1 MPLVGLGPALPWGPI
16 TTSCSNAP
24 FQGLR
29 SFLLANP
36 QTLSRKRPQKSH
48 PLSHGSESTCIYLP
62 FGHRA
67 TCSSR
72 APSSRGHFDL
82 VVSDDLSK
90 LTGSFQGLSFG
101 DALKLNFRKN

>member
-1 MPLVGLGPALPWGPI
+1 MPH
-16 TTSCSNAP
+16 CRP
-24 FQGLR
+24 FQGLH
-29 SFLLANP
+29 SSLLADP
-36 QTLSRKRPQKSH
+36 QTLSLKRPQKSH
-48 PLSHGSESTCIYLP
+48 PHGSESMCIYLP
-62 FGHRA
+62 FGDRA

-72 APSSRGHFDL
+72 APSSHGHFNL